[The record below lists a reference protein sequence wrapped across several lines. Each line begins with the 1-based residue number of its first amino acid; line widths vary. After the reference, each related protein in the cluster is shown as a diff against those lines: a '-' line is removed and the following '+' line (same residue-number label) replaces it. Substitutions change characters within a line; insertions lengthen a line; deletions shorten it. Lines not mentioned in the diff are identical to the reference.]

1 MPSLKK
7 RLHHNVLATALANI
21 DRVEIRQKL
30 RMGTPRA
37 WRLPRTTG
45 RSRAENDQ
53 VSVARLKGHRRPQN
67 RAPLIAALNF
77 FASSSSL
84 PAHHKRRRPHPGSH
98 RAECRAGYDA
108 RAHDEDL
115 QGIPS
120 SLANALDQ
128 GQKSQAP
135 DDESKL
141 WSHFHQPGAVLRG
154 RLPLDVGV
162 SRALLHFT

>member
-53 VSVARLKGHRRPQN
+53 VSVARLKGHRRQQN
-67 RAPLIAALNF
+67 RTPLIAR
-77 FASSSSL
+77 SSSL
-84 PAHHKRRRPHPGSH
+84 PAHLKRRRPHPESH
-98 RAECRAGYDA
+98 RAGSRAGYDA
-108 RAHDEDL
+108 RAHDEEFARYSI
-115 QGIPS
+115 QSG
-120 SLANALDQ
+120 
-128 GQKSQAP
+128 K
-135 DDESKL
+135 
-141 WSHFHQPGAVLRG
+141 
-154 RLPLDVGV
+154 
-162 SRALLHFT
+162 